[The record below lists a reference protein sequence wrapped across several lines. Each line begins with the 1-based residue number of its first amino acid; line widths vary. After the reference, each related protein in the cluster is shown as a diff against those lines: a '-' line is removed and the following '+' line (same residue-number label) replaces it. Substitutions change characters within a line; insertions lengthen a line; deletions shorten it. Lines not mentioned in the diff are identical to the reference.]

1 MIPDYVVDEVRTRA
15 DIVEIVGEHIQLKK
29 AGKDYRALCPFH
41 TEKTPS
47 FYVIPRKQFYNCFGC
62 GESGDVF
69 TFLMKRLGLEFIDA
83 VKVLA
88 ARYGVEVPETRGPA
102 AEDQHKPLREALAF
116 AADFFERILHED
128 ERGERAR
135 AYLQTRGLDLESARR
150 FRLGAA
156 PDEWRALREAA
167 QKHGIGD
174 EVLLEAGL
182 IKVSEREDPHG
193 AAQEPYDRFRDRLI
207 FPIPDV
213 GGRIVAFGGRVLGK
227 AKEGVP
233 KYLNSPE
240 TPVYHK
246 GALLYGIGW
255 ARGSIRREGKA
266 LLVEGNMDY
275 VSLAARGLENVV
287 AGLGTAVTEEQAA
300 LIARYAKQ
308 AVLIY
313 DSDAAGLRATFK
325 TGDALLRAGVHP
337 LVATLPTG
345 EDPDSLVRK
354 GGPQALRPY
363 IEAAVDVL
371 DRKLQIL
378 DERGFFGD
386 IDGIRRGLDRLLP
399 TLRAATDPALRD
411 IYVARVAERTG
422 VRRETLEHEL
432 TPGNPYGERDL
443 APGEVPPR
451 RRPTRRAET
460 REQEWKDERLLLT
473 IMLRDPARVVGAAQA
488 VGATEFRDPL
498 HGAIFEALLAAGPE
512 RQPSVPVSLPDAAAA
527 RLAELER
534 DPVEVPDADRMFAD
548 TLSSMRLGALLL
560 RAEEIDRLIAIAPEA
575 QQEALMRERTEVQR
589 RLGQLSA
596 KEGKLGYKGSPLWR
610 RKSQRRPGRGPS
622 TPEH

>member
-15 DIVEIVGEHIQLKK
+15 DIVEIVGEQIPLKK

-41 TEKTPS
+41 QEKTPS

-88 ARYGVEVPETRGPA
+88 ARYGVDVPETRGPV
-102 AEDQHKPLREALAF
+102 EDQYKPLREALAF
-116 AADFFERILHED
+116 AADFYERILHED
-128 ERGERAR
+128 ARGERAR
-135 AYLQTRGLDLESARR
+135 AYLQQRGLDLESAKR
-150 FRLGAA
+150 FHLGAA

-167 QKHGIGD
+167 GKHGISD
-174 EVLLEAGL
+174 EVMLEAGL
-182 IKVSEREDPHG
+182 IKVSEREESHG

-213 GGRIVAFGGRVLGK
+213 GGRVVAFGGRVLGK

-246 GALLYGIGW
+246 GGLLYGIGW

-275 VSLAARGLENVV
+275 VSLAARGIENVV
-287 AGLGTAVTEEQAA
+287 AGLGTAMTEEQAA
-300 LIARYAKQ
+300 LIARYARQ

-386 IDGIRRGLDRLLP
+386 IDGIRRALDRLLP

-411 IYVARVAERTG
+411 IYVARVAAKTG
-422 VRRETLEHEL
+422 VKRETLEREL
-432 TPGNPYGERDL
+432 TPGNPYGRPDL
-443 APGEVPPR
+443 APREVPVRPPR
-451 RRPTRRAET
+451 RNPAAERAHEA
-460 REQEWKDERLLLT
+460 EDERLLVTAL
-473 IMLRDPARVVGAAQA
+473 LVDPERVPRAAQA
-488 VGATEFRDPL
+488 VEPAQFDDPVFRAVYQVLVEGVDVR
-498 HGAIFEALLAAGPE
+498 ALE
-512 RQPSVPVSLPDAAAA
+512 EQVDEPVSA
-527 RLAELER
+527 RLVALRRQAAEITDVEQTFVHAVAGMRRRSLEQQIVAR
-534 DPVEVPDADRMFAD
+534 EYDLSRALDEAEQLKLVSELMAISSEWKKLDA
-548 TLSSMRLGALLL
+548 S
-560 RAEEIDRLIAIAPEA
+560 
-575 QQEALMRERTEVQR
+575 
-589 RLGQLSA
+589 
-596 KEGKLGYKGSPLWR
+596 WR
-610 RKSQRRPGRGPS
+610 GWAFRYRKS
-622 TPEH
+622 